1 MTKLYFLI
9 NVLNVARAI
18 MNISVVSYLAV
29 VQSPLSNTTVSS
41 DRFRQREM
49 RESAVQPAGHHPGAG
64 ELERLERL

>member
-1 MTKLYFLI
+1 
-9 NVLNVARAI
+9 

-41 DRFRQREM
+41 DRFRQREI